1 MKQTSGLLVGVNVA
15 LWAGWCCAQM
25 PFPGAQ
31 PGASVASGSSAVMPA
46 SATGSSF
53 IDLPAPQAKPPNA
66 SALGAQMVATVPTET
81 LHDADLICV
90 VGSEHILAGDL
101 RALIEPIIEENR
113 KRISASQEPEVRQ
126 QLTRQALKQ
135 YVEIKALYQEF
146 FRDMAGTG
154 GPDELKETRQKV
166 LSRANK
172 VFYEQQVPTLLKN
185 YKVNDLAALEQE
197 LRKKSMSVALMR
209 QQFIE
214 RVLASQ
220 AEHKAIP
227 EEVVIGR
234 EELLANYQANETKWH
249 KAGRA
254 RWRQLTARFDR
265 FSTKSETRAAI
276 ESMGNEIFLG
286 GKPFEAVAKEKS
298 QGYSAANGG
307 SFDWTT
313 QGSLKSSELNKAI
326 FTIPL
331 GRLSQVIEDD
341 VGYHIIEVLER
352 EEPRTVPFEEAQ
364 AEIRD
369 ELVAQKRSELRE
381 QYHAKVM
388 ARTIIWTRWP
398 QDIPGSRSLVEVI
411 EASP

>member
-15 LWAGWCCAQM
+15 LWAGWCCAQL
-25 PFPGAQ
+25 PVPDVG
-31 PGASVASGSSAVMPA
+31 GGSAAAGGNSAVMPA
-46 SATGSSF
+46 SATFSGAGL
-53 IDLPAPQAKPPNA
+53 IDLPSPGRPVDAALAATQA
-66 SALGAQMVATVPTET
+66 

-90 VGSEHILAGDL
+90 VGAEHILAGDL
-101 RALIEPIIEENR
+101 RALIDPIIEENR

-146 FRDMAGTG
+146 FREMAGTG
-154 GPDELKETRQKV
+154 GPDEQKETRQKV
-166 LSRANK
+166 MTRANK

-185 YKVNDLAALEQE
+185 YKVNDLAALELE

-220 AEHKAIP
+220 AEHKAVP

-234 EELLANYQANETKWH
+234 EDLLAKYQADEAKWH
-249 KAGRA
+249 RA
-254 RWRQLTARFDR
+254 ARAKWRQLTARFDR
-265 FSTKSETRAAI
+265 FPSRAEARAAI
-276 ESMGNEIFLG
+276 ESMGNEVYLG

-298 QGYSAANGG
+298 QGYSADKGG
-307 SFDWTT
+307 AFDWTT
-313 QGSLKSSELNKAI
+313 QGSLKSVELNKAI
-326 FTIPL
+326 FSIPL
-331 GRLSQVIEDD
+331 LRLSQVIEDNL
-341 VGYHIIEVLER
+341 GYHIIEVLER
-352 EEPRTVPFEEAQ
+352 EDARTVPFEEAQ

-369 ELVAQKRSELRE
+369 EMVEQKREELRK

-388 ARTIIWTRWP
+388 ARTVIWTRWP
-398 QDIPGSRSLVEVI
+398 EDIPGSRSLAEVI
-411 EASP
+411 DSSQ